1 MITRDFI
8 LERLLASAEAASER
22 VRDAE
27 GPRLRGDRD
36 FDPSLPAP
44 AMRRYAAVLVPLVEH
59 AEGLSVLLTQRTE
72 HLSSHAGQ
80 VAFPGG
86 RVEDDDAD
94 VVATALRETEE
105 EIGLA
110 RSHVDTVGRL
120 DDYETGTGFVVT
132 PIVGFV
138 RPPFTLKPDPSEVA
152 VVFEVPLSFVL
163 DRRNHER
170 RTGFWRGRERTYF
183 AMPYEGRF
191 IWGATAGMLINLC
204 DVLES

>member
-1 MITRDFI
+1 VITREFI
-8 LERLLASAEAASER
+8 LERLHASAEAAAGR

-44 AMRRYAAVLVPLVEH
+44 TTRRSAAVLVPLVEH
-59 AEGLSVLLTQRTE
+59 SEGMSVLLTQRTE

-86 RVEDDDAD
+86 RVEEDDAD
-94 VVATALRETEE
+94 AVATALRETEE

-110 RSHVDTVGRL
+110 RGHVETVGRL
-120 DDYETGTGFVVT
+120 DDYETGTGFIVT

-138 RPPFTLKPDPSEVA
+138 RPPFALKPDPSEVA

-204 DVLES
+204 DVLER